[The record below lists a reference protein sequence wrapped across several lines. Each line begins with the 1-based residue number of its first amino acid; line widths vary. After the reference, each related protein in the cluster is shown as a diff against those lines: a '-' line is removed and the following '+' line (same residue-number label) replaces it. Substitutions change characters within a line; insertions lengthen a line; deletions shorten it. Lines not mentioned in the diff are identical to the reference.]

1 MFMRSFI
8 RLYHSLSD
16 ISRVLFQLLI
26 SFTLSLIIMSLFCFV
41 FADFSECYYDMKV
54 LSAELIIVLR
64 SSFFMLSA
72 GVVLTNYME
81 NNKSDV

>member
-1 MFMRSFI
+1 
-8 RLYHSLSD
+8 
-16 ISRVLFQLLI
+16 
-26 SFTLSLIIMSLFCFV
+26 MSLFCFV